1 MVTRRLLGGLLAA
14 AAMAAALVA
23 SAPWTR
29 PALSASEYAEGAKAF
44 LQNLADRTIA
54 TLNQKH
60 MPQKERVDAF
70 RSLFAEGFDV
80 RSIGQFVAGRAWAR
94 ATEPQK
100 VAYLQA
106 FEEVTILT
114 WALRF
119 DQYAGE
125 KLSIERVREDGKAVV
140 LESLIVR
147 PGKDPIRVDWRI
159 EKGKD
164 GYKILDI
171 VAEGTS
177 LAIAQRADYTA
188 VIQQNNGEF
197 EGLIRA
203 LRDKQKKL
211 RQAAKL
217 DN

>member
-1 MVTRRLLGGLLAA
+1 MFTRRLVGGLIATAA
-14 AAMAAALVA
+14 VAVLLQASPPAALSAMAA
-23 SAPWTR
+23 SDH
-29 PALSASEYAEGAKAF
+29 AEGAKAF
-44 LQNLADRTIA
+44 LQSLADRTIT
-54 TLNQKH
+54 TLNQKAL
-60 MPQKERVDAF
+60 PQPERVDVF
-70 RSLFAEGFDV
+70 RRLFAEGFDV
-80 RSIGQFVAGRAWAR
+80 RSIGQFVAGRAWTK

-100 VAYLQA
+100 IAYLQV
-106 FEEVTILT
+106 FEDVTILT

-125 KLSIERVREDGKAVV
+125 KLSIERVREEGKAVL

-147 PGKDPIRVDWRI
+147 PGKDSIRVDWRI

-177 LAIAQRADYTA
+177 LAIAQRADYSA
-188 VIQQNNGEF
+188 VIQQSNGEF
-197 EGLIRA
+197 DGLIRA

-211 RQAAKL
+211 RQLAKL
-217 DN
+217 E